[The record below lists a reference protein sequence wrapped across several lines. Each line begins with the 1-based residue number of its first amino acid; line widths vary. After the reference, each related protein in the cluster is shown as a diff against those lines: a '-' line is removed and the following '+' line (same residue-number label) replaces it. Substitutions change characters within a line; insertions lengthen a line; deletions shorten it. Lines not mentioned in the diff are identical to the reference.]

1 MHRSSFVILS
11 LAAVVAVSCASPDDP
26 MSEALDQ
33 DTTMETPDPVAAA
46 TNPPSGDITMTAVT
60 VGDLTFDVRMAGPA
74 DGEVVILL
82 HGFPQTSYEWRNQ
95 ISALG
100 EAGYRAVAPNQRGYS
115 AGARPTQVE
124 DYAVPRLVEDIVG
137 LADAIGADRFHI
149 V

>member
-1 MHRSSFVILS
+1 MRRASFVIMS
-11 LAAVVAVSCASPDDP
+11 LATVVAVSCASPTDP
-26 MSEALDQ
+26 TSEASSR
-33 DTTMETPDPVAAA
+33 DTPMEAADPVAAA
-46 TNPPSGDITMTAVT
+46 ETPPSGDVTMTAVT
-60 VGDLTFDVRMAGPA
+60 VGDLTFDVRMAGPT

-82 HGFPQTSYEWRNQ
+82 HGFSQTSYERRSQ
-95 ISALG
+95 IIALG